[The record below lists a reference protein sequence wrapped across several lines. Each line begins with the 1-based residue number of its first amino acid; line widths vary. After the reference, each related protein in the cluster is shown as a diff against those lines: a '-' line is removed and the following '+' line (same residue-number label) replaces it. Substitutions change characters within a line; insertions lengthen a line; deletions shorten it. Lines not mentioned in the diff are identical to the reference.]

1 VALSE
6 EHVEPE
12 GLLLAELQREALLQ
26 PLMLGLAEGE
36 REALTHPVGELE
48 TLGEAL
54 CVRETVLQPED
65 VMVVVVVLVPEE
77 HTEAV
82 PMRLM
87 VETALVGMGEGL
99 TVEQPLGERLA
110 LLAALALDSAV
121 VGMEEREGVEGTEG
135 DLEEEAHLEE
145 VGQEEGE
152 RLPVDVLHSVTD
164 SVPLCEPVLLTEE
177 QGDSV
182 EDLEEVLQADM
193 LMDTVM
199 DLEGLAEKVLALE
212 PVPLT
217 EGLRLPELL
226 LVLEA
231 ESVCVVVGVGELE
244 GLAPC
249 VREGVV
255 VPVMEVVAVG
265 VMVLVALREGVL
277 VPVAVPETVL
287 LLVPLTEGVLV
298 LVGDTEGVLVLV
310 QLLV

>member
-1 VALSE
+1 MWHAVALSE

-152 RLPVDVLHSVTD
+152 RLPVEVLHSVTD
-164 SVPLCEPVLLTEE
+164 TEPLREPVLLTEE
-177 QGDSV
+177 QAFWV
-182 EDLEEVLQADM
+182 LEVLTNEILPPDYYHGGLVGVHADQR
-193 LMDTVM
+193 
-199 DLEGLAEKVLALE
+199 VLAH
-212 PVPLT
+212 
-217 EGLRLPELL
+217 
-226 LVLEA
+226 LVLEVFPDVADVLA
-231 ESVCVVVGVGELE
+231 EAGIETSVSSRAG
-244 GLAPC
+244 
-249 VREGVV
+249 RR
-255 VPVMEVVAVG
+255 
-265 VMVLVALREGVL
+265 LR
-277 VPVAVPETVL
+277 
-287 LLVPLTEGVLV
+287 
-298 LVGDTEGVLVLV
+298 
-310 QLLV
+310 